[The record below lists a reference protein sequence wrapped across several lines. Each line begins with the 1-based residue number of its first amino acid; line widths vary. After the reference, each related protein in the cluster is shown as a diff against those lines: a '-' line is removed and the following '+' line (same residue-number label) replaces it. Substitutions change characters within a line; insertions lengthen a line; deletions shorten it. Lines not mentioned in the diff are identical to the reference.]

1 MNPILIKINRIF
13 ETNIACH
20 DCPYHREW
28 RESHPYGATY
38 AYETLQDCQIL
49 DGLHQ
54 PFTDCPGL
62 ESGRDGGAK

>member
-1 MNPILIKINRIF
+1 MNPILKRITKIF
-13 ETNIACH
+13 ELGIACR
-20 DCPYHREW
+20 DCPHHREW
-28 RESHPYGATY
+28 REAHPYGESH

-62 ESGRDGGAK
+62 ESGGDGGTE